1 MADQKKP
8 VVFTR
13 RSSGLV
19 RSVSAFSA
27 FALVMC
33 HTVGGGINKLMIFAE
48 YNNPGANV
56 ALAFLITG
64 ILALITAYVY
74 SELSALMPRTGG
86 DYIFTSR
93 AISPVLGFLASW
105 GFWFTEVL
113 SFGVIAFYDIPIWGL
128 SFQIAGAATHSTAW
142 LKAGTAISGIGWTL
156 WLGLALVVIFSVV
169 ALFGMRRY
177 TQIINTL
184 LILPIIGSIIM
195 IIVLL
200 RSPSIAHPSWDAV
213 YGSGMWN
220 KVVQLS
226 ATATDH
232 WKPTPFNMHAT
243 LMAGVG
249 GIWAYIGVTAAAY
262 AGGEVKNPERSMSI
276 AMLGGAATIVA
287 YYVVLSI
294 EVYHMYA
301 TPNGSFIS
309 MYDNV
314 FQHVNAAGQK
324 DLWPQL
330 KALYPYAPNPYLPTF
345 AAGVMPGQG
354 FWQFLV
360 AISAA
365 IWLMND
371 IPVFF
376 VVCSREVFAWS
387 FDRMFPEVFAQ
398 VNERWHTPHNA
409 IWLTLAGGVVGV
421 LLSFVSEKGL
431 AGSWVAA
438 MDTTMLYEFAVVFGS
453 LSAAV
458 IPFVRPD
465 IYERGRK
472 LEWGHIPVISIF
484 GIISF
489 TVNLWYLFIAGRW
502 LQITSSL
509 ALQVIWMGAGL
520 AIFVGYYIYN
530 TRRGVD
536 VRSIYQQIPPA

>member
-8 VVFTR
+8 IVFTR

-33 HTVGGGINKLMIFAE
+33 HTVGGGINKLLIYAE
-48 YNNPGANV
+48 FNNPGANV
-56 ALAFLITG
+56 SLAFLITG

-113 SFGVIAFYDIPIWGL
+113 SFGIIAFYDIPIWGL
-128 SFQIAGAATHSTAW
+128 SLQIAGSATHSVAW
-142 LKAGTAISGIGWTL
+142 QKAGTTISGLGWTTG
-156 WLGLALVVIFSVV
+156 LGILLVIIFSVV

-177 TQIINTL
+177 TKIINTL
-184 LILPIIGSIIM
+184 LILPLIGSVIM

-200 RSPSIAHPSWDAV
+200 RNPSVAHPSWDAV

-220 KVVQLS
+220 MVEKLS

-232 WKPTPFNMHAT
+232 WRPTPFNMHAT

-262 AGGEVKNPERSMSI
+262 AGGEVKNPERSMAI
-276 AMLGGAATIVA
+276 AMLGGAAVIVA
-287 YYVVLSI
+287 YYVILAI
-294 EVYHMYA
+294 EVYHVYA

-314 FQHVNAAGQK
+314 YKHP
-324 DLWPQL
+324 DLWKQL
-330 KALYPYAPNPYLPTF
+330 TAVYPYAPPPYLPTF

-354 FWQFLV
+354 FWQFIV

-376 VVCSREVFAWS
+376 VVCSRQVFSWS
-387 FDRMFPEVFAQ
+387 FDRMFPEVFAR

-409 IWLTLAGGVVGV
+409 IWLTLIGGIVGV
-421 LLSFVSEKGL
+421 FLSFVAEKGI

-472 LEWGHIPVISIF
+472 LAWGGVPVITIF

-489 TVNLWYLFIAGRW
+489 IVNFWYLFIAGAW
-502 LQITSSL
+502 LHVTTDL
-509 ALQVIWMGAGL
+509 LLQVLWMGAGL

>member
-1 MADQKKP
+1 MIKMAEQKP
-8 VVFTR
+8 IVFTR

-27 FALVMC
+27 FSLVMC
-33 HTVGGGINKLMIFAE
+33 HTVGGGINKLMVYAE

-64 ILALITAYVY
+64 VLALITAYVY

-113 SFGVIAFYDIPIWGL
+113 SFGIIAFYDIPIWGL
-128 SFQIAGAATHSTAW
+128 SLQIAGSAAHSEGL
-142 LKAGTAISGIGWTL
+142 LKAGTAISGIGWTT
-156 WLGLALVVIFSVV
+156 WLAIALVGIFSII

-177 TQIINTL
+177 TRIINTL
-184 LILPIIGSIIM
+184 LILPLIGSIVM
-195 IIVLL
+195 IIVLF
-200 RSPSIAHPSWDAV
+200 RSPSVAHQSWDAV
-213 YGSGMWN
+213 YGSGMWDMVT
-220 KVVQLS
+220 KLS

-232 WKPTPFNMHAT
+232 WRFTPFNMHNT

-276 AMLGGAATIVA
+276 AMLGGATVIVA
-287 YYVVLSI
+287 YYVILSI
-294 EVYHMYA
+294 EVYRMFA

-314 FQHVNAAGQK
+314 FMHK
-324 DLWPQL
+324 DLWKQL
-330 KALYPYAPNPYLPTF
+330 TAVYPYAPNPYLPTF
-345 AAGVMPGQG
+345 AAAIIPGHGFWQA

-376 VVCSREVFAWS
+376 VVCSRQVFAWS
-387 FDRMFPEVFAQ
+387 FDRMFPEKFAE

-409 IWLTLAGGVVGV
+409 IWLTLLGGLVGV
-421 LLSFVSEKGL
+421 FLSYASEMHL

-465 IYERGRK
+465 IYERGRQ
-472 LEWGHIPVISIF
+472 LSWGGFPVISIF

-489 TVNLWYLFIAGRW
+489 TVNFWYLFIAGAW
-502 LQITSSL
+502 LHVTTDLLLQIL
-509 ALQVIWMGAGL
+509 WMGAGL
-520 AIFVGYYIYN
+520 LIFVGYYIYN